1 MDYAEFVKML
11 SAWRGQGQMGT
22 GSVNTGLTW
31 DFEKPAESPHK
42 KADEQ
47 REAVSGPGGQAEEDT
62 VLSTGCGW
70 RHLELL
76 QLLHVEIVL

>member
-1 MDYAEFVKML
+1 VDYAEFVKML

-62 VLSTGCGW
+62 RSCPLGVGGCITTCFSYRSW
-70 RHLELL
+70 R
-76 QLLHVEIVL
+76 